1 MSHLDVVAIRAVP
14 GEKTRNFLCG
24 NAYEFLD
31 QSIGVREEDYLETR
45 IEVHLL
51 GTDTVGILDWAGA
64 G

>member
-1 MSHLDVVAIRAVP
+1 MPYLDAVAVRAVP

-24 NAYEFLD
+24 DSYEFLD

-51 GTDTVGILDWAGA
+51 GTDTVGILD
-64 G
+64 

>member
-1 MSHLDVVAIRAVP
+1 MPYLDAVAVRAVP

-24 NAYEFLD
+24 DAYEFLD

-51 GTDTVGILDWAGA
+51 GTNTVGILD
-64 G
+64 